1 MSARWLA
8 QWGNSAVEQV
18 PQSSRDLARL
28 VEALLFVADEPV
40 NVSDLATALD
50 APADRVQQALDWLI
64 EQAPSRGVSVV
75 RVGVRVQLVTAPEA
89 ASCVARF
96 LGMDRTTKLSPAAM
110 ETIAIIAYRQ
120 PVTRAQVEAIRGVNS
135 DAVIRT
141 LRARNLIETVG
152 QLEQAGRPELLGT
165 TFEFLRYFGLESLD
179 LLPRMPELE
188 DSPPPAPAV

>member
-8 QWGNSAVEQV
+8 QWGKSAVEQV

>member
-1 MSARWLA
+1 M
-8 QWGNSAVEQV
+8 
-18 PQSSRDLARL
+18 PQSYCDLARL

-40 NVSDLATALD
+40 NVSDLANALD
-50 APADRVQQALDWLI
+50 APAESVQQALDWLVA
-64 EQAPSRGVSVV
+64 QAPSRGVSVV

-188 DSPPPAPAV
+188 DSTPLPPAV

>member
-1 MSARWLA
+1 M
-8 QWGNSAVEQV
+8 EQV
-18 PQSSRDLARL
+18 PQPICDLARL
-28 VEALLFVADEPV
+28 VEALLFVADDPV
-40 NVSDLATALD
+40 NVSDLASALD
-50 APADRVQQALDWLI
+50 APPDKVQQALDWLI
-64 EQAPSRGVSVV
+64 EQAPSRGISVV

-188 DSPPPAPAV
+188 DSPPLPPAV